1 MASRICFG
9 TMGWMSTGERQ
20 EKRDQG
26 REEMRRGEE
35 EWEEQIARDGE
46 SGGGRRK
53 VRRVEVREK
62 GKGPGKD
69 EDETCLEK

>member
-35 EWEEQIARDGE
+35 EWEEQIARDGSQE
-46 SGGGRRK
+46 VGEGR
-53 VRRVEVREK
+53 
-62 GKGPGKD
+62 
-69 EDETCLEK
+69 